1 MFAMLCGCKG
11 GAEPQKSTVH
21 GEQKPVIQ
29 ADKEDP
35 GMVGVI
41 KRKVFDENKS
51 KSVGKAMDEYQY
63 FTSREWKETAAQ
75 NGTIYVDFIGG
86 LDQKVISAASRQE
99 GVIARTVNVKFVV
112 KMDGTCFVG
121 VITKYDTKTDG
132 KVYPLP
138 VTDVA
143 GVMNAIYANKEL
155 PQL

>member
-1 MFAMLCGCKG
+1 MLCGCKG